1 MEDRLIDIVNR
12 SCCYEDFSESSVIKY
27 KYCAFSEKAKSKD
40 NTVMLEEC
48 AKIKEE
54 LLKCKNINK

>member
-12 SCCYEDFSESSVIKY
+12 SCCYEDFCEPIIIKY
-27 KYCAFSEKAKSKD
+27 KYCAFSKKGKD

-54 LLKCKNINK
+54 FLKCKNINK